1 MSQHPINVVF
11 ERAMDEQPELTYL
24 ATTRV
29 AGWERTYGADR
40 SVCMPISENAMMGI
54 GVGLAMTGRR
64 TVVDLARA
72 AFLFTAMDPLV
83 NQATKWRYLSD
94 GQYSVPLL
102 VLAITRCGENSGSQH
117 EHVPHSMLCQ
127 VPGLVVAVPSS
138 VNSAA
143 GLMATA
149 LNHPDPVVIHETSR
163 IFFPGWDTATD
174 IEPTFDPIPFGLAH
188 RVREGTD
195 VTLVGIG
202 NTVTDCLTAADQLA
216 QRGISAQVVDL
227 RTAAPL
233 DRDGVALLASTT
245 RAAVLV
251 DEAIGAC
258 SLMNDL
264 GLHLLTSGAV
274 EPVGLR
280 VVASD
285 PCPIPASPTL
295 QAVVLPSAADVAEAA
310 ADALDGRPAR

>member
-1 MSQHPINVVF
+1 MSHPINVVF
-11 ERAMDEQPELTYL
+11 ERAMDEQPEMTYL

-29 AGWERTYGADR
+29 AAWEERYGPGR
-40 SVCMPISENAMMGI
+40 SVCMPISENAIMGM
-54 GVGLAMTGRR
+54 GVGMAMTGRR
-64 TVVDLARA
+64 AVVDLARA

-102 VLAITRCGENSGSQH
+102 VLAITRYGENSGSQH

-149 LNHPDPVVIHETSR
+149 LTHPDPVVILETSR
-163 IFFPGWDTATD
+163 IFFPGWNEAVDP
-174 IEPTFDPIPFGLAH
+174 EPTFDPIPFGQAH
-188 RVREGTD
+188 QVRPGSD

-202 NTVTDCLTAADQLA
+202 NTVIECLEAAEQLE

-233 DRDGVALLASTT
+233 DRSGVAELVSAT

-251 DEAIGAC
+251 DEAVGAG
-258 SLMNDL
+258 SVMNDL
-264 GLHLLTSGAV
+264 GLHLLTAEV
-274 EPVGLR
+274 LAPRGLR
-280 VVASD
+280 VVASH

-295 QAVVLPSAADVAEAA
+295 QQEVLPTTSDVVNAASDV
-310 ADALDGRPAR
+310 LRVVGR

>member
-1 MSQHPINVVF
+1 MTQHPINVVF
-11 ERAMDEQPELTYL
+11 ERAMDEQPDLTYL
-24 ATTRV
+24 ATNRV
-29 AGWERTYGADR
+29 GAWEEKYGTDR
-40 SVCMPISENAMMGI
+40 SICMPIAENAMTGI
-54 GVGLAMTGRR
+54 GVGMAMTGRR

-72 AFLFTAMDPLV
+72 AFLYTAMDPLI

-102 VLAITRCGENSGSQH
+102 VLAITRYGENTGPQH

-149 LNHPDPVVIHETSR
+149 LKHPDPVVILETSR
-163 IFFPGWDTATD
+163 IFFPGWDSSPD
-174 IEPTFDPIPFGLAH
+174 PEPTFDPIPFGLANCA
-188 RVREGTD
+188 REGTD

-202 NTVTDCLTAADQLA
+202 NTVIDCLEAADHLA
-216 QRGISAQVVDL
+216 QRGIAAKVVDL

-233 DRDGVALLASTT
+233 DQEGVT
-245 RAAVLV
+245 RMVADTDATILV

-258 SLMNDL
+258 SVMRDL
-264 GLHLLTSGAV
+264 GLHLVLRDAVAPTRLRIVSGA
-274 EPVGLR
+274 
-280 VVASD
+280 
-285 PCPIPASPTL
+285 PCPVPASPTL
-295 QAVVLPSAADVAEAA
+295 QDVVLPRPSDVVAA
-310 ADALDGRPAR
+310 AVDVLGA